1 MMKWSKHG
9 LWSSFSW
16 VDLSLSNCPLACLL
30 VFLAKYLLSTC
41 CVTLDKLLYPSE
53 TYSSLA
59 NWKLAPQRLSCK
71 EPTWVRK
78 IPWRRKWLPTPAAFL
93 DNTKDRGAWQAT
105 VHGITKSQTWLSDF
119 HFTSLHFPSSL
130 VSKEFACDSGDLD
143 SIPGPGRFPWR
154 RKRQP
159 NPVFLPGKS
168 HGERSLGSSWTSGL

>member
-105 VHGITKSQTWLSDF
+105 VHGITKSPTWLSDRSHTKKQTMPPSKLRINKAIYLF
-119 HFTSLHFPSSL
+119 FEQFLLEYSCLTGLHY
-130 VSKEFACDSGDLD
+130 
-143 SIPGPGRFPWR
+143 
-154 RKRQP
+154 
-159 NPVFLPGKS
+159 FLLYSEVNQLYVYILLLLFS
-168 HGERSLGSSWTSGL
+168 H